1 MEHLEELL
9 EKVQPLRKEK
19 DLKTA
24 VYYIQ
29 SMGFFDFLDFCVD
42 HKCFDQNL
50 ADDLFDE
57 IAEFDDDDPKYWEED
72 VYKLNRL
79 YDAIGVTEEIFDKY
93 CE

>member
-19 DLKTA
+19 DLKDA

-29 SMGFFDFLDFCVD
+29 ERGFFELLDFCID
-42 HKCFDQNL
+42 LKCFDQNL

-72 VYKLNRL
+72 VYKLYKF